1 VSVEAVDQE
10 AQPARAAKYQTSTE
24 AGIPFGTIVIDAGD
38 KVERVSSATEQD
50 VTNAIIK
57 VIKDEKKKIYFVEGH
72 GEKDPDESSATGV
85 SLIKAKLEDSNY
97 EVETFHPLEA
107 MREGRIQLPEDATAF
122 VIAGPQQDYLPAE
135 IETLRSYLQGGG
147 KAVFLIDPDNQ
158 GAKPNLVALMKDFG
172 IELGNNVV
180 IDVSGVGQLFGF
192 GPEVPLVTTYGSH
205 PITEKFSN
213 VPSVYPFVRTAEPT
227 DSPAEGVTVT
237 SLASSSDNSWAEQ
250 DLDELAEGQVRPDDD
265 EEAGPLTLAATLTIE
280 VEEPAESADEGD
292 AGESDPA
299 PPATG
304 DPSGDDEEETKQVQG
319 RAVLVGDS
327 DFIVN
332 SLAGAPVANL
342 NLFLN
347 MVNWIAEDE
356 DLISI
361 RPREPEDRRLFMNQ
375 QQQSNVFYLSVFI
388 IPALVLIAGISVWW
402 GRR

>member
-1 VSVEAVDQE
+1 
-10 AQPARAAKYQTSTE
+10 
-24 AGIPFGTIVIDAGD
+24 
-38 KVERVSSATEQD
+38 
-50 VTNAIIK
+50 
-57 VIKDEKKKIYFVEGH
+57 
-72 GEKDPDESSATGV
+72 
-85 SLIKAKLEDSNY
+85 
-97 EVETFHPLEA
+97 
-107 MREGRIQLPEDATAF
+107 
-122 VIAGPQQDYLPAE
+122 
-135 IETLRSYLQGGG
+135 
-147 KAVFLIDPDNQ
+147 
-158 GAKPNLVALMKDFG
+158 
-172 IELGNNVV
+172 
-180 IDVSGVGQLFGF
+180 
-192 GPEVPLVTTYGSH
+192 
-205 PITEKFSN
+205 
-213 VPSVYPFVRTAEPT
+213 VYPFVRTAEPT

-292 AGESDPA
+292 AGESA
-299 PPATG
+299 PATPA
-304 DPSGDDEEETKQVQG
+304 PSGDDEEETKQVQG